1 MTVVGLGGP
10 RRMDGPAPEVAAM
23 AAFEKPL
30 WRPESYTFDT
40 ITVPRLDA
48 IFIGFLSR
56 VSGLV

>member
-23 AAFEKPL
+23 AAFKNPW
-30 WRPESYTFDT
+30 WRPESYTFAT

-48 IFIGFLSR
+48 INIGFLSL
-56 VSGLV
+56 VSELV